1 MGAHMKQNLLLIKS
15 PSMTQSSSG
24 LVGTQ
29 GGAWGPGQTALTA
42 ELTECQGQGIVLLF
56 LQVQETL
63 KAHEEVASSF
73 RERYIPR
80 FKAASGYT
88 KNCSRMETPSLHCIL
103 FRNAGTWFFNTNV
116 TPWKY
121 NQHIL
126 RVAMNST
133 LDKHYQWWVH
143 LLGIMEVRLS
153 TSWTAVCKNDQI
165 ANILLAS
172 EDWEPGHA
180 QPFFLSAKFLQES
193 NF

>member
-1 MGAHMKQNLLLIKS
+1 
-15 PSMTQSSSG
+15 
-24 LVGTQ
+24 
-29 GGAWGPGQTALTA
+29 
-42 ELTECQGQGIVLLF
+42 
-56 LQVQETL
+56 
-63 KAHEEVASSF
+63 
-73 RERYIPR
+73 
-80 FKAASGYT
+80 
-88 KNCSRMETPSLHCIL
+88 METPSLHCIL